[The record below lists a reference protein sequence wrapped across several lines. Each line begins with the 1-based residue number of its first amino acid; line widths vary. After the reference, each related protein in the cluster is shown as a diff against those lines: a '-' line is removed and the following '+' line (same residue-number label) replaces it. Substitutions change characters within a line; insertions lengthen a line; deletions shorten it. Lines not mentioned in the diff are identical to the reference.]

1 MKPQISTPTQLLL
14 ESFRL
19 LEQSR
24 AKYYDYLDAVCK
36 GNQENI
42 DIYASLIDP
51 AWNAIREKIL
61 NEDIVQAVYDW
72 ANAEPEKVEI

>member
-1 MKPQISTPTQLLL
+1 MKTQISTPTQLLL

-24 AKYYDYLDAVCK
+24 AKYYDYLDAGCK

-51 AWNAIREKIL
+51 TWNAIREKIL